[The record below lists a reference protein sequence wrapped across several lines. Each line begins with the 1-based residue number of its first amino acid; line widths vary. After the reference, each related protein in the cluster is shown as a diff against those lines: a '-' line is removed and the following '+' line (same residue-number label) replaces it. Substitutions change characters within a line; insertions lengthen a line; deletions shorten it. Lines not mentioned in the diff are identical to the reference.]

1 MKFREKGIAM
11 AAGILIGTVLVGPAA
26 QAVEQLVVQRSAQ
39 SIYVDGKAASFE
51 AYNINGANFVQL
63 RDVGKAVGFE
73 VYWDG
78 EAVQIISGAPYTGE
92 APPSTEALE
101 NTEDYSGL
109 ANPTVFTE
117 LYTRELY
124 NAAYAVR
131 KAAKAGDF
139 TCSAPFHFS
148 ADQDRWRLEGALG
161 DIANGITLTSEA
173 VDPHGGYKLFA
184 VQQDRTVA
192 DTATAELMRQAAS
205 LRTDREKVRLFN
217 EYLCDRIVYDGKTY
231 EGINE
236 IFTSPSPVNGSC
248 GAFADALNYLCG
260 KAGIPCISVHGE
272 SHFWNAVYCDGA
284 WSYVDVSLN
293 DQVSNHAYLLF
304 ADSTKKQSSD
314 PEAVAFLKELL
325 VPGST
330 R

>member
-1 MKFREKGIAM
+1 MLQGSDSLAEFISYLGRINHDDILGV
-11 AAGILIGTVLVGPAA
+11 AGERFSNPGTITNIMHRDNKTGKIIPAGMRLM
-26 QAVEQLVVQRSAQ
+26 ESDMMECD
-39 SIYVDGKAASFE
+39 IVDECF
-51 AYNINGANFVQL
+51 F
-63 RDVGKAVGFE
+63 
-73 VYWDG
+73 
-78 EAVQIISGAPYTGE
+78 
-92 APPSTEALE
+92 
-101 NTEDYSGL
+101 
-109 ANPTVFTE
+109 
-117 LYTRELY
+117 
-124 NAAYAVR
+124 
-131 KAAKAGDF
+131 
-139 TCSAPFHFS
+139 
-148 ADQDRWRLEGALG
+148 
-161 DIANGITLTSEA
+161 
-173 VDPHGGYKLFA
+173 GGYTEHF
-184 VQQDRTVA
+184 RTNP
-192 DTATAELMRQAAS
+192 
-205 LRTDREKVRLFN
+205 FN

-231 EGINE
+231 VGINE